1 MPMSIEIM
9 VSLFYCKLQINLNY
23 IPIDFNLTFLIFDP
37 SVLTGI
43 STSKIDPQVVDIWMP
58 DMIWILLNY

>member
-1 MPMSIEIM
+1 ME
-9 VSLFYCKLQINLNY
+9 LNMNQ

-37 SVLTGI
+37 TVLTGM

-58 DMIWILLNY
+58 DMIWYNIIKLYLCKWH